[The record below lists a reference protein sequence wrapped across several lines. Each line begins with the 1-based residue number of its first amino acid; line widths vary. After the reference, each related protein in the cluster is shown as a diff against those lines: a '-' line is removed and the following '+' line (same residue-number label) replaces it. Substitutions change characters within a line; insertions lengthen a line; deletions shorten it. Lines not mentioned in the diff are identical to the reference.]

1 MKKRLRNLPKIKLK
15 FNQKFRLKRSLVR
28 YHKKLVQLRHNSF
41 RSIKC
46 QSNRFSF
53 HHNTKTLIHGNF
65 KLSRFNPLSC
75 TSHLNLQILT
85 NSFTI
90 LSLQTNFVKNPKSLF
105 RSFKSFRRIRQSNR
119 FYTAWIRREKSRIQ
133 KKWKYRN
140 SKISNLTHRSRR
152 EKEVGR
158 RRWLKGGLKRRLR
171 SRCEKGK
178 RS

>member
-1 MKKRLRNLPKIKLK
+1 MKKRLRNLPKIKFK

-28 YHKKLVQLRHNSF
+28 YLKKLVQLRHNSF
-41 RSIKC
+41 LSIKC

-65 KLSRFNPLSC
+65 KHNRFNPLRC

-90 LSLQTNFVKNPKSLF
+90 LSLQTNLVKNPKSPF
-105 RSFKSFRRIRQSNR
+105 RNFKSFRRIRRSNL
-119 FYTAWIRREKSRIQ
+119 FDTAWIGREKWRIQ
-133 KKWKYRN
+133 RKWKFRN

-152 EKEVGR
+152 ENEVGR
-158 RRWLKGGLKRRLR
+158 RKWLKGGLRRRLR
-171 SRCEKGK
+171 SRCGKGK